1 MGSIK
6 KTLSEN
12 NILPVVV
19 GPVNCQAFRNALQKG
34 RGCLAGVRSKIIS
47 QMLDGGGYCNSKGS
61 HFLLRETQVHKKI
74 QETHNYIYDPGGERG
89 SVAVSISMHI

>member
-19 GPVNCQAFRNALQKG
+19 GPVTCALQNG
-34 RGCLAGVRSKIIS
+34 RGCLASVRSKIIS

-74 QETHNYIYDPGGERG
+74 QEVHNYIYDPGGERG